1 MAYPFTSNQPPHM
14 KITKLFATLIA
25 VGTVTVAV
33 SAADVSEIWSKNC
46 TKCHGPDGAGK
57 TKMGEKVGA
66 KDFTDAKYQATIT
79 DEKAAAAI
87 KEGVKD
93 GDKVKMKPLEGATD
107 EDVKALVAKVRG
119 FKK

>member
-1 MAYPFTSNQPPHM
+1 M

-46 TKCHGPDGAGK
+46 AKCHGPDGAGK
-57 TKMGEKVGA
+57 TKMGEKVGV
-66 KDFTDAKYQATIT
+66 KDFTDAKYQATVT
-79 DEKAAAAI
+79 DDKAAAAI
-87 KEGVKD
+87 KDGVKD